1 MSKRNHDTTKSKDTS
16 WLQKIPKPL
25 RQVINEYSAPTYD
38 NNVVIR
44 TNWNFRSNDGYA
56 SIYITWNTDIHES
69 WKKITKS
76 HVLKFFQN
84 KNKKQFFFSE
94 VMHQYNGGTDVK
106 IDDIYIEKK
115 YSVGNEAIDM
125 RVLFT
130 YDENEKN
137 NLNLFTTRK
146 GEKIVNDLNQYLCI
160 ISSTLMQ
167 LLLVPSKTHEQKH
180 MYDDEALGYTER
192 EKKVIKYA
200 RDLGLSITFLNYDVA
215 NDYKLK
221 SDKVYTVDYWKKML
235 SQTPVK
241 ESYPIPE
248 LGFSLYYKGIITLIN
263 NKRLRLMGS
272 EDIITIPPSQF
283 KF

>member
-1 MSKRNHDTTKSKDTS
+1 
-16 WLQKIPKPL
+16 
-25 RQVINEYSAPTYD
+25 
-38 NNVVIR
+38 
-44 TNWNFRSNDGYA
+44 
-56 SIYITWNTDIHES
+56 
-69 WKKITKS
+69 
-76 HVLKFFQN
+76 
-84 KNKKQFFFSE
+84 
-94 VMHQYNGGTDVK
+94 MHQYNGGTDVK
-106 IDDIYIEKK
+106 IDDNVKINDIYIEKE

-192 EKKVIKYA
+192 EKKVTKYA
-200 RDLGLSITFLNYDVA
+200 RDLGLSITFLTYDVA

-221 SDKVYTVDYWKKML
+221 SDKVYTVDYWKNML
-235 SQTPVK
+235 SQTPLK
-241 ESYPIPE
+241 KSYPIPE